1 MRYATVVI
9 IILQYSLALTN
20 LSSYNSPK
28 KFPKELTGDWI
39 PKTIDGENINRLN
52 ETVLSLGA
60 PVYPTWNQTYYDI
73 PWYFKVTPNSL
84 NITFDGLLPE

>member
-1 MRYATVVI
+1 VRYATVVI

-39 PKTIDGENINRLN
+39 PKTIDG
-52 ETVLSLGA
+52 
-60 PVYPTWNQTYYDI
+60 
-73 PWYFKVTPNSL
+73 
-84 NITFDGLLPE
+84 